1 MVEHVTFS
9 KLQTN
14 MSLKHGHIFEASSA
28 NRLGS
33 DGRDRMIKKL
43 HFKNGSDTSNRDE
56 ALTCLRK
63 QLVR

>member
-1 MVEHVTFS
+1 MVEHVTFP

-14 MSLKHGHIFEASSA
+14 MSLKHGHIFEASA

-33 DGRDRMIKKL
+33 DSRDRMIKKL
-43 HFKNGSDTSNRDE
+43 QFKNGSDTSNRDE